1 MPQNRASFSIED
13 FSRESS
19 RTGVN
24 IGPLTAA
31 NFTAKRDAIDD
42 LKLAIDGI
50 ILGEIRSTSITESFA
65 ESSDPVATINAQRE
79 RKWLVT
85 ARDVTQF
92 FDVANTI
99 NNPGF
104 GELFQTEV
112 PTANIALITTNTD
125 EVPLTEPAIAA
136 FVTAFEAIAHSPTGG
151 NQTEV
156 VAIRH
161 VGRNL

>member
-1 MPQNRASFSIED
+1 MPQNQATFSIED
-13 FSRESS
+13 YSREKS
-19 RTGVN
+19 RTSVN

-42 LKLAIDGI
+42 LKAALPGI
-50 ILGEIRSTSITESFA
+50 ILGELRATSITESFA
-65 ESSDPVATINAQRE
+65 ESSAAVTDVNAQRE

-85 ARDVTQF
+85 VRDVTQF

-104 GELFQTEV
+104 GELFQVEI
-112 PTANIALITTNTD
+112 PTADLSLIDGNSD
-125 EVPLTEPAIAA
+125 ELDLTAPAVAA
-136 FVTAFEAIAHSPTGG
+136 FVTAFEAVANSPTGG
-151 NQTEV
+151 NECDV